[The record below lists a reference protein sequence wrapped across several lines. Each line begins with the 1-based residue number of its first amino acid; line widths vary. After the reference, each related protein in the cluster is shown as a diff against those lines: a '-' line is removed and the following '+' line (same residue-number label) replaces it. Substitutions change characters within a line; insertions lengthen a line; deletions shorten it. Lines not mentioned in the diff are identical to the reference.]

1 MTNYKPNMTLEEILE
16 IEGIV
21 IRKIPMQSVS
31 RFKCYRKHVWSNR
44 ENKTYS
50 VEECEL
56 YNMVTET
63 RTNTLG
69 GKYLVTIQHNQDSM
83 VRFNKR
89 RDGVGDTIEEAWRN
103 LVLNGVVAQPLT

>member
-1 MTNYKPNMTLEEILE
+1 MTNYKSNMTLEDILE

-21 IRKIPMQSVS
+21 IRKIPVQSVS

-44 ENKTYS
+44 ENKVYT
-50 VEECEL
+50 VEECGL

-69 GKYLVTIQHNQDSM
+69 GKYLVTLQHDQDSM
-83 VRFNKR
+83 VRFNKG
-89 RDGVGDTIEEAWRN
+89 RDGIGSTVQEAWRD
-103 LVLNGVVAQPLT
+103 LVLNGSYCLP

>member
-1 MTNYKPNMTLEEILE
+1 MTNYKPEMTLGEILD

-31 RFKCYRKHVWSNR
+31 RFKCYRKRVWSNGD
-44 ENKTYS
+44 NTTYS
-50 VEECEL
+50 VEECGL

-69 GKYLVTIQHNQDSM
+69 GKYLVTLQHNQDSM
-83 VRFNKR
+83 VRFNK
-89 RDGVGDTIEEAWRN
+89 DSNGIGNTVQEAWRD
-103 LVLNGVVAQPLT
+103 LVLNGSYYLP